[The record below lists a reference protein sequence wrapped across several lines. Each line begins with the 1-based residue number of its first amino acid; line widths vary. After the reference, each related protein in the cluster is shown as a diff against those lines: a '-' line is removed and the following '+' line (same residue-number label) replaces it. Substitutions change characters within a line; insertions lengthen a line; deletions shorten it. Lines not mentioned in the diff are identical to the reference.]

1 MFLRYKEPNTVVL
14 SMVKRYYA
22 GLAAVK
28 VQEAGEPAVGK
39 GVANVSYVEAQPEH
53 NDDEILAVQE
63 EQDE

>member
-1 MFLRYKEPNTVVL
+1 MFFRYEEPNTMLL

-22 GLAAVK
+22 GLAVVK
-28 VQEAGEPAVGK
+28 VHDAGEPAVGK
-39 GVANVSYVEAQPEH
+39 GVANVSYVETQPEH